1 MTLTEYLKTIGD
13 ERAAAKFGV
22 TPRRISSWRLG
33 ERQPRPAMARRIVE
47 MTDGLLT
54 LSDIYAAPTNDP
66 EAGNG

>member
-1 MTLTEYLKTIGD
+1 
-13 ERAAAKFGV
+13 
-22 TPRRISSWRLG
+22 
-33 ERQPRPAMARRIVE
+33 

>member
-1 MTLTEYLKTIGD
+1 
-13 ERAAAKFGV
+13 
-22 TPRRISSWRLG
+22 
-33 ERQPRPAMARRIVE
+33 MARRIVE